1 MNVTARS
8 LLRPLLGAVL
18 ATGVALTG
26 AAAPAS
32 SNAPAHQGSQAE
44 EPGKLLLMLDA
55 SGSMKEK
62 DASGGTKM
70 AAAKEALTTVVDG
83 LPAGTDVGLR
93 VYGATEEGGKPTKA
107 ACADTQLVAPIK
119 PLDKPGLTKA
129 IKGFEAKGETPI
141 AHSLAE
147 GLKDLGDSG
156 PRNII
161 LVSDGEESCV
171 PDPCPVVQKLVKD
184 GVDLRIDTVGFD
196 VDGTARKQLQCLADA
211 GDGKYYDAADSGEL
225 ATSLT
230 KLSQQAVRQFSARG
244 TPISMTTD
252 TTSAPTMV
260 PGRYTDTFSAGDKP
274 RHARITRTPNSIVHI
289 GFVVRPPSERDMFD
303 EEDWELS
310 LTTPDGE
317 ECDTERESGTEFFR
331 SGSSL
336 TMAVSANNRVTRP
349 ADGEPCAT
357 SDELLLT
364 VTHDEGKGSD
374 LPVQIAYVEE
384 PAVTDVDSLPEA
396 LDAKTLTGLTAKGDG
411 SPTPVVGGGGFADA
425 PELAPGSYEETILPG
440 EQLYY
445 RVRVDF
451 GQQAAFTT
459 TIGPKDGLGSADY
472 VGFKVDSWNPALDE
486 TTRVWTK
493 GGEKNSGSL
502 DRAKNSIVLGE
513 FVPEVRY
520 RNKESTG
527 NFQTAYDDLPKA
539 SLPGY
544 YYFAVGREHA
554 TGTTEEGPVTV
565 RIDVDVNG
573 TVTGLPNYVGAA
585 APASGTTSS
594 DSSTSPAD
602 DTATTD
608 GAATDAG
615 AEDEGGGLPLPWIGG
630 GLLAALVLGAG
641 GWLALRGRGTR
652 S

>member
-1 MNVTARS
+1 
-8 LLRPLLGAVL
+8 
-18 ATGVALTG
+18 
-26 AAAPAS
+26 
-32 SNAPAHQGSQAE
+32 
-44 EPGKLLLMLDA
+44 MLDA

-396 LDAKTLTGLTAKGDG
+396 PDAKTLTGLTAKGDG
-411 SPTPVVGGGGFADA
+411 SPPRWSVEVVSPMPRSWHRA
-425 PELAPGSYEETILPG
+425 PTRRRSS
-440 EQLYY
+440 
-445 RVRVDF
+445 RVSSC
-451 GQQAAFTT
+451 TT
-459 TIGPKDGLGSADY
+459 G
-472 VGFKVDSWNPALDE
+472 
-486 TTRVWTK
+486 
-493 GGEKNSGSL
+493 SGSTSDNRPRSRPRSDRRMVSALRITWASRSTPGTPHSTRPPACGPRAGRRTAAAL